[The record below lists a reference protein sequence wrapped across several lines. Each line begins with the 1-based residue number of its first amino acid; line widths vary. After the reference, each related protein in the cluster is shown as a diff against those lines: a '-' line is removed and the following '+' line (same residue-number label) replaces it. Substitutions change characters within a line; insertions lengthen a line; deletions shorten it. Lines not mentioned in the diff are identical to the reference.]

1 LFPERAECA
10 GGSIVPG
17 GNRRKVFASRDEGL
31 RAGRVEQVA
40 EEVGHSSAA
49 HFTAAFRRRFGLSP
63 NRFRGL
69 ARRPIRRST
78 ASFPAGFVQVLG
90 GREPGSG
97 PST

>member
-1 LFPERAECA
+1 MGTGAVCGQSPSAALFPERAECA
-10 GGSIVPG
+10 GRSI
-17 GNRRKVFASRDEGL
+17 SS
-31 RAGRVEQVA
+31 GRVEQVA